1 VNEERRRLIEKVQKL
16 FSMARQNESP
26 EEAKVAALR
35 AQEILQKY
43 DISISEVEI
52 KQEGFENCSEHTFE
66 LGKLR
71 IPSWVK
77 ILQSGIATSL
87 DIKALRHKYNLRA
100 NLLFL
105 GIEPDVTIAKQT
117 FEYLYQFVNSY
128 DYSGID
134 ATCRY
139 DWRLGFVTAVN
150 GRLRQKK
157 KEQADNTHIT
167 ALVLCKKQIAHDF
180 LSSKYSKI
188 CNEKT
193 KLRSVGSS
201 YFDGYHVGK
210 NIPIN
215 RPLDTLDIDGRI
227 Q

>member
-1 VNEERRRLIEKVQKL
+1 
-16 FSMARQNESP
+16 M
-26 EEAKVAALR
+26 
-35 AQEILQKY
+35 
-43 DISISEVEI
+43 
-52 KQEGFENCSEHTFE
+52 
-66 LGKLR
+66 
-71 IPSWVK
+71 
-77 ILQSGIATSL
+77 
-87 DIKALRHKYNLRA
+87 

-134 ATCRY
+134 VACRY

-150 GRLRQKK
+150 VRLRQKK
-157 KEQADNTHIT
+157 KEQTNDTHIT

-180 LSSKYSKI
+180 LSAKFSNIRK
-188 CNEKT
+188 EKT

-201 YFDGYHVGK
+201 YFDGYQVGQK
-210 NIPIN
+210 IPIN
-215 RPLDTLDIDGRI
+215 RPLDTLDIDGRL